1 MCSAERPLERNQLP
15 SDLNDVTKNVMGN
28 FVQKKVST
36 YLKISSGTYAYRNLR
51 LQFEK
56 NRLAF
61 DSQFELSVFKNW
73 ILDILIVLCY
83 YRKLLYVM
91 FKKIQTWQ
99 KLILAKR
106 SIIRT

>member
-83 YRKLLYVM
+83 YRKLLCYVQ
-91 FKKIQTWQ
+91 KIQTWQ

-106 SIIRT
+106 NIIRT